1 MSLSNNS
8 KSKPQYD
15 TSSYL
20 LGCLK
25 NKKNQRIALT
35 VREGEGVE
43 EPESLK
49 QFVSIQMIYTT
60 WEVGLTDFRRLE

>member
-8 KSKPQYD
+8 KSKTQSD

-20 LGCLK
+20 LGCFK
-25 NKKNQRIALT
+25 KKNQRISLT

-49 QFVSIQMIYTT
+49 QFVSMQMIHTT
-60 WEVGLTDFRRLE
+60 WEVGLTDFEG

>member
-25 NKKNQRIALT
+25 IKGLT
-35 VREGEGVE
+35 EREGQGVE
-43 EPESLK
+43 ESESLK
-49 QFVSIQMIYTT
+49 QFVSMQIIYST
-60 WEVGLTDFRRLE
+60 WEVGLIDFRRLD

>member
-20 LGCLK
+20 LGCLQIK
-25 NKKNQRIALT
+25 GLT
-35 VREGEGVE
+35 EREGQGVE
-43 EPESLK
+43 ESESLK
-49 QFVSIQMIYTT
+49 QFVSMQIIYST